1 MRQVRMRIG
10 YVCLL
15 LLSVVLAGC
24 GTTGT
29 PTTVPAPTATVTPGG
44 NMTTGQAKVETI
56 EIRMLESFPVQVHV
70 EVKGYLE
77 DACTKLGEITQ
88 KREGNTFTVT
98 VGVTRN
104 GDAVCAQVTTPFT
117 QVVSLDAAGLKAGTY
132 TVNVNGVS
140 AQFTLSVDNVL
151 K

>member
-1 MRQVRMRIG
+1 
-10 YVCLL
+10 
-15 LLSVVLAGC
+15 
-24 GTTGT
+24 
-29 PTTVPAPTATVTPGG
+29 
-44 NMTTGQAKVETI
+44 MTSGEAKVDSI
-56 EIRMLESFPVQVHV
+56 EIRMLESFPVQVQV
-70 EVKGYLE
+70 EVKGYLQ
-77 DACTKLGEITQ
+77 DDCTKLGEIAQ

-104 GDAVCAQVTTPFT
+104 GDAVCAQVITPFT

-140 AQFTLSVDNVL
+140 TQFTLNVDNVL